1 MHSARF
7 SVTLAALAALAIPS
21 VSQAQSGLSAHS
33 RGRALALNALAGA
46 GSVGGRARAHLEY
59 QQHFGPSYHEHM
71 VGVGLSLAGGGAPFL
86 GVSGRYQ
93 YDFKPIENVAFFLSP
108 YAGLELGL
116 AFAPCGGSG
125 ATLSDTCAGFG
136 LAPVAG
142 LDLKLIV
149 VDRLLLGLRPVGLV
163 FPIGF
168 GGLAGATWGFEGG
181 ITIGLTL

>member
-1 MHSARF
+1 MHLVRLSAALF
-7 SVTLAALAALAIPS
+7 VAALALPS
-21 VSQAQSGLSAHS
+21 IGHAQSGLSAHS

-59 QQHFGPSYHEHM
+59 QQHFGPAYHEHM
-71 VGVGLSLAGGGAPFL
+71 VGVGLAFAGGGAPFL
-86 GVSGRYQ
+86 GVTGRYQ
-93 YDFKPIENVAFFLSP
+93 YDFKPIDGVAFFLSP
-108 YAGLELGL
+108 YGGLEVGI
-116 AFAPCGGSG
+116 AFAPCGGGSG
-125 ATLSDTCAGFG
+125 PALTDTCAGFG

-168 GGLAGATWGFEGG
+168 GGLASASWGFEGG
-181 ITIGLTL
+181 VTIGLTL